1 MYEIINESTSKLWI
15 LAGIAAIGFI
25 IYSII
30 KFLEKQQTKLDPFE
44 NNLEKHLKIS
54 KMIIRTTLIGMTL
67 LLSFPFIYYLYAAN
81 IAAHPQG
88 AVTYQK
94 DGNKL
99 IFTSHNF
106 IIDDSEFE
114 IESETNDYY
123 LIKKG
128 NKSNEY
134 FKLDKS
140 ELNLIERK

>member
-15 LAGIAAIGFI
+15 LAGVAAIGFI

-54 KMIIRTTLIGMTL
+54 KMIIRTTLIGMAL

-81 IAAHPQG
+81 IAAQPQG

-94 DGNKL
+94 DENKL
-99 IFTSHNF
+99 VFTSHNF
-106 IIDDSEFE
+106 IIDNSEFE
-114 IESETNDYY
+114 IESESNDYY
-123 LIKKG
+123 IIKKN
-128 NKSNEY
+128 NKQNEY
-134 FKLDKS
+134 FKLNKN
-140 ELNLIERK
+140 ELETIGKE

>member
-15 LAGIAAIGFI
+15 LAGVTVIGFI

-30 KFLEKQQTKLDPFE
+30 KFIDKQQIKLDPFE

-94 DGNKL
+94 NGNKL

-106 IIDDSEFE
+106 IIDNSEFE

-140 ELNLIERK
+140 ELESLK

>member
-15 LAGIAAIGFI
+15 LAGVAAIGFI

-54 KMIIRTTLIGMTL
+54 KMIIRTTLIGMAL

-81 IAAHPQG
+81 IVAQPQG

-140 ELNLIERK
+140 ELESLK